1 MRRGQGSI
9 VANPVLVG
17 AVTVL
22 VTVVAVFL
30 AYNANN
36 GLPFVPTRQINVD
49 VSSGSNLV
57 RGNEVREGGFRM
69 GVVERIEAVT
79 LPDGQTVSRLR
90 LKLDKKVGDIPADTR
105 IEVRP
110 RSALGLK
117 YIAFTRGDSK
127 RNLQD
132 GDTIPLSQTN
142 VPVQFDDVFKIFDD
156 PTRKASQD
164 NLNIFGNAFT
174 GRGVDLNRTI
184 QELPATFRY
193 LAPVAR
199 NLADPR
205 TDIGRFFRELGDAA
219 RVVAPIADVNA
230 QLFTDLAV
238 TFEAF
243 SRDPAALEDT
253 IAKSPPTL
261 DESIR
266 SFAVQRPFLHDVAE
280 FSQDLRGAT
289 RELRGALPI
298 VNPALETGTP
308 VLRRSV
314 ALNQRTGEVFAALN
328 ELVRAPETNQALR
341 GLTRTVSVL
350 NPLVRFLGPYQT
362 VCNNWNYFWYM
373 LGEHISETDP
383 TGTAQRAL
391 LNTAA
396 GQRNAYGSMGAV
408 EPVMGEGYQGAPG
421 DTKGTSN
428 PRGDNAFFHGQ
439 AHGAAINDD
448 GTADCEIGQRGY
460 MSGNL
465 ATFGPAKNSQGT
477 PTQVIFDPHTPGSQ
491 GPTYTGRQRV
501 PAGQTFSRENE
512 TGAKLP
518 PEYTTGI
525 YSGSNKTGRR

>member
-17 AVTVL
+17 AVTTL

-36 GLPFVPTRQINVD
+36 GLPFVPTRAVNVD

-57 RGNEVREGGFRM
+57 RGNEVREGGFRI
-69 GVVERIEAVT
+69 GVVEKIQAVT
-79 LPDGQTVSRLR
+79 LADGQTVSRLS

-105 IEVRP
+105 VKVRP

-117 YIAFTRGDSK
+117 YIEFTRGRSK
-127 RNLQD
+127 RSLHD

-142 VPVQFDDVFKIFDD
+142 VPVQFDDVFKIFDE
-156 PTRKASQD
+156 PTREASRD

-184 QELPATFRY
+184 QDLPEAFAY

-199 NLADPR
+199 NLADER
-205 TDIGRFFRELGDAA
+205 TQIGRFFRELGDAA
-219 RVVAPIADVNA
+219 RIVAPVAGVNS

-243 SRDPAALEDT
+243 SRDPNALEQT

-266 SFAVQRPFLHDVAE
+266 SFRVQRPFLHDVAD
-280 FSQDLRGAT
+280 FSEDLRGAT
-289 RELRGALPI
+289 RELRGALPV
-298 VNPALETGTP
+298 VNPALEEGTP
-308 VLRRSV
+308 VLRRTV
-314 ALNQRTGEVFAALN
+314 ELNERTGEVLGALN
-328 ELVRAPETNQALR
+328 ELVSAPETNQALR
-341 GLTRTVSVL
+341 GLTRTVGVL

-373 LGEHISETDP
+373 LGEHISETDQ

-391 LNTAA
+391 LNSAA
-396 GQRNAYGSMGAV
+396 GNRNGYGSMAAP
-408 EPVMGEGYQGAPG
+408 EPVMGEEYQAPPG
-421 DTKGTSN
+421 GGPTSN
-428 PRGDNAFFHGQ
+428 PRGDNAFLHGQ
-439 AHGAAINDD
+439 AHGAAVNDD
-448 GTADCEIGQRGY
+448 GTADCEIGQRGF

-465 ATFGPAKNSQGT
+465 ATFAPSTNSRGT
-477 PTQVIFDPHTPGSQ
+477 KVQAIFDPHTPGSQ
-491 GPTYTGRQRV
+491 GPTFAGRRRV
-501 PAGQTFSRENE
+501 PSGQTFSRENE
-512 TGAKLP
+512 IGAKLP
-518 PEYTTGI
+518 PEQTTGI
-525 YSGSNKTGRR
+525 YSGSNKTGGR